1 MCAIG
6 QFMCDLDFFFVR
18 RKETHLE
25 FIVVNATISEQ
36 AL

>member
-6 QFMCDLDFFFVR
+6 QFMCDLYFLVR
-18 RKETHLE
+18 KKETHLE
-25 FIVVNATISEQ
+25 LIVVNDTISEK